1 MNRTRGRGR
10 ELEKEVEREPENNEN
25 GNEKR
30 KKKWRKREK
39 NETEAIDFDWKTAK
53 TRFKR
58 EINNQRNQNFYF
70 PRTQVERKLSLDRKI
85 QKRKDIF

>member
-1 MNRTRGRGR
+1 MGMKR
-10 ELEKEVEREPENNEN
+10 EKRNEER
-25 GNEKR
+25 EKR
-30 KKKWRKREK
+30 KEK

-70 PRTQVERKLSLDRKI
+70 PRTQVERKLSLDRKT
-85 QKRKDIF
+85 QKRKDIFLKVPEHMRPTKLSLGL